1 MRYICGMKRIVFI
14 LVALVAGIMAVDAC
28 TSAIVSGSMTDS
40 GMPMLWKNRD
50 TDFEDN
56 FVATVKPSVPGD
68 IEYVALFNAGDS
80 LLADAWI
87 GVNEA
92 GFAIMNT
99 ASYNLAPDTASYKDR
114 EGAVMSAALR
124 RCRTVADFEQLLLE
138 LPKPLGV
145 QANFGVI
152 DASGAGAYFETDDYS
167 WKKYDLADEKTG
179 IMLRT
184 NYSYS
189 GEADAG
195 FGYIREETAKCLLTP
210 YIETGKTVTPYT
222 FTDGLSRSFYHSLL
236 GKDMLDGSDEWIID
250 QDFIP
255 RRSTSASI
263 VVGYDN
269 GKPVMWT
276 VLGYPPCSY
285 TRMVAVDSVP
295 VDMQPDS
302 KTWRSTFCDEV
313 NRRKN
318 EVFAIKRGS
327 GSHYINVSRLRHYN
341 ELFRGKSLQRS
352 ADK

>member
-1 MRYICGMKRIVFI
+1 MKKFVFVI
-14 LVALVAGIMAVDAC
+14 LTFLAGIIAVDAC
-28 TSAIVSGSMTDS
+28 TSAIVSGRLTKS
-40 GMPMLWKNRD
+40 GTPILWKNRD

-56 FVATVKPSVPGD
+56 FVATVKPSKPGD

-99 ASYNLAPDTASYKDR
+99 ASYNLAPDTAVYKDR
-114 EGAVMSAALR
+114 EGAVMSEALR
-124 RCRTVADFEQLLLE
+124 RCHAVADFEQLLSD

-152 DASGAGAYFETDDYS
+152 DAAGAGAYFETDDYT
-167 WKKYDLADEKTG
+167 WKKYDLADESAG
-179 IMLRT
+179 IILRT

-195 FGYIREETAKCLLTP
+195 FGYIREETARQLLMLYLESGEKITP
-210 YIETGKTVTPYT
+210 YV

-236 GKDMLDGSDEWIID
+236 GKDMLEDGGEWIID

-255 RRSTSASI
+255 RRSTSASVAI
-263 VVGYDN
+263 GYDAD

-276 VLGYPPCSY
+276 ALGYPPCSY
-285 TRMVAVDSVP
+285 TREVTVDSVP
-295 VDMQPDS
+295 ADMQPDS
-302 KTWRSTFCDEV
+302 KTWRSEFCDEV
-313 NRRKN
+313 NRRKA
-318 EVFAIKRGS
+318 EVFSIKRGS

-341 ELFRGKSLQRS
+341 ELFRHKSLGGS
-352 ADK
+352 DLK